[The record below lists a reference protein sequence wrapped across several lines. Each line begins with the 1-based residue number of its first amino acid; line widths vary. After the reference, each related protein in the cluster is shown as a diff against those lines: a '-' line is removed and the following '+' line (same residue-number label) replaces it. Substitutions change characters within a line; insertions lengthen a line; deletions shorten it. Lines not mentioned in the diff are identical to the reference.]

1 MSHGATIASSRQR
14 RNLCVRSAAEIGYQ
28 DVMLRSVTV
37 AAALAFAACSS
48 SVNEEE
54 AAKGGGATTETATAQ
69 TAAAKTP
76 AAKTAAELDI
86 RNFSAPLP
94 NVVCSGQP
102 TKEQFDAL
110 AAAGVQ
116 GVLHLRRKSE
126 KGTGWEE
133 ARAAE
138 AGVRFERLEIAGGPG
153 LTRENVEAFA
163 KLLASYGD
171 DKILVSCASSNRVG
185 AMFALKAVWLEG
197 ADKEAA
203 MALGKRAGMKGLSP
217 TVEKLLGK

>member
-1 MSHGATIASSRQR
+1 MANDQR
-14 RNLCVRSAAEIGYQ
+14 LVALDELLA
-28 DVMLRSVTV
+28 V
-37 AAALAFAACSS
+37 AA
-48 SVNEEE
+48 
-54 AAKGGGATTETATAQ
+54 GGAAVVEGSATDLARE
-69 TAAAKTP
+69 AYEA
-76 AAKTAAELDI
+76 
-86 RNFSAPLP
+86 
-94 NVVCSGQP
+94 

-116 GVLHLRRKSE
+116 RVLHLRRKSE
-126 KGTGWEE
+126 QGTGWEE

-203 MALGKRAGMKGLSP
+203 MALGKRAGMKRLSL
-217 TVEKLLGK
+217 TVEKLLRK